1 MKRLLL
7 ILPLM
12 LLLFCTACSNMDY
25 SEATVNLAENTDA
38 YKTYGRTYVT
48 PEGLNIDFA
57 GNGMEFEV
65 ECGGDVYA
73 TYTNAEQTYFQV
85 FVDGEVGI
93 RFYTTPGDNQKIRIA
108 QDLPDGVHNI
118 RIIRD
123 TDATKDAEIMAI
135 SKISFTGKVDT
146 FKAPADKELYIEFVG
161 DSITAGKYTE
171 IKDAGSDGIDNAPN
185 SDGIHKATNSYAYLT
200 AEALNADFSVVAKG
214 GCGYFRVSTC
224 PKTMNQLYPYYNGF
238 AKEPVPYTANRKAD
252 VVVLA
257 LGTND
262 KPSNVTDSFLEGIV
276 PFETYDDALADQIC
290 QIREM
295 HGEDVPIVLIYG
307 MMNAAWEE
315 NFQRASDTENVYIL
329 KVTKNRE
336 GGRNHPSAEGH
347 EVIAAELT
355 KFLQDNVLK

>member
-7 ILPLM
+7 MLPLM
-12 LLLFCTACSNMDY
+12 LLLFCTACSNKDY

-48 PEGLNIDFA
+48 KEGLNIDFA

-73 TYTNAEQTYFQV
+73 TCTDVARTYFQV

-93 RFYTTPGDNQKIRIA
+93 RFCTTPGENQKIRIA
-108 QDLPDGVHNI
+108 QELPDGVHNI

-123 TDATKDAEIMAI
+123 TDANKYAEIMAI
-135 SKISFTGKVDT
+135 SEISFTGKVET

-171 IKDAGSDGIDNAPN
+171 MKEAG
-185 SDGIHKATNSYAYLT
+185 DGIHKATNSYAYLT
-200 AEALNADFSVVAKG
+200 SEALNADFSVIAKG

-262 KPSNVTDSFLEGIV
+262 KPSNVTDSFLGGIV
-276 PFETYDDALADQIC
+276 PFETFDDALADQIR

-315 NFQRASDTENVYIL
+315 NFQRASDAENVYTL

-336 GGRNHPSAEGH
+336 GGKNHPSVEGH
-347 EVIAAELT
+347 KIIAAELT